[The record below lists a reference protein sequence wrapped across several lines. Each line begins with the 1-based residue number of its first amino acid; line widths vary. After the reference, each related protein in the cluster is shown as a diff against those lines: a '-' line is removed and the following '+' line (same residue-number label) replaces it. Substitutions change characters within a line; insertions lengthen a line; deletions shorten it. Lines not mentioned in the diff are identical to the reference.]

1 MAGSFSNWGENA
13 VLDSVFGGSTEMSTS
28 VANWYVSLWES
39 TADTAV
45 SGDALTGADTGECPG
60 STYAR
65 VAIANTSANW
75 ANCTG
80 GVKLLKVACTMTT
93 AAGAD
98 WGTIGYICLG
108 TSGTTGGQ
116 ILVWSSITGGAKVI
130 NSGDTVIV
138 TTGFSIT
145 LT

>member
-13 VLDSVFGGSTEMSTS
+13 VLNTVFGGATALSTG

-39 TADTAV
+39 TADSAV
-45 SGDALTGADTGECPG
+45 AGDALTGADTGECPG

-75 ANCTG
+75 ALSTG
-80 GVKLLKVACTMTT
+80 GVKLLKVAATMTT

-98 WGTIGYICLG
+98 WGTIGYICIG

-116 ILVWSSITGGAKVI
+116 IIVWSSITGGAKVI
-130 NSGDTVIV
+130 NAGDTVIV
-138 TTGFSIT
+138 STGFSIT

>member
-1 MAGSFSNWGENA
+1 MAGSFSNWAENK
-13 VLDSVFGGSTEMSTS
+13 VLDGVFGSATAFSTG

-39 TADTAV
+39 TGPVADT
-45 SGDALTGADTGECPG
+45 LTGADTGECPG

-80 GVKLLKVACTMTT
+80 GIKLLKVAATMTT
-93 AAGAD
+93 AAGSD
-98 WGTIGYICLG
+98 WGTIGYICIG
-108 TSGTTGGQ
+108 TSGTTAGE
-116 ILVWSSITGGAKVI
+116 IIVWSSITGGAKVI
-130 NSGDTVIV
+130 NAGDTVIV
-138 TTGFSIT
+138 STGFSIT

>member
-13 VLDSVFGGSTEMSTS
+13 VLDAALGGSSELSTGI
-28 VANWYVSLWES
+28 ANWYVSLWES
-39 TADTAV
+39 TGGV
-45 SGDALTGADTGECPG
+45 SDAITGGDTGECPG

-65 VAIANTSANW
+65 VAIPNTSEYW

-80 GVKLLKVACTMTT
+80 GVKLLKVAATMTT

-98 WGTIGYICLG
+98 WGTIGYICIG
-108 TSGTTGGQ
+108 TSGTSSGN
-116 ILVWSSITGGAKVI
+116 ILVWSTVTGGAKVI

-138 TTGFSIT
+138 STGFSVT